1 MTSFLLIFLGL
12 ILSAGAS
19 VGVAF
24 LMRKRGAGVDP
35 AVATLESTRDER
47 LELMDKIKDTYG
59 RLVPVSAIRTALRD
73 VAERQEALRAEKGRI
88 TITQAELETV
98 ETRLRELEEVEREL
112 EASGLETKEELNI
125 LKKKEA
131 ELNAK
136 NESLKNQIQAAVE
149 VLDTVVSEIE
159 MSQQLQEQILAC
171 KTELL
176 QTEQSI
182 ATLVLQIEQGNEQ
195 YFILKRRYDA
205 LDIEYAQLF
214 EKFSE
219 AEALVGGKA
228 DSEKE

>member
-1 MTSFLLIFLGL
+1 MTSFLLI
-12 ILSAGAS
+12 IWAIVLSG
-19 VGVAF
+19 GVAAG
-24 LMRKRGAGVDP
+24 LLHVMKKRGAGVDP
-35 AVATLESTRDER
+35 ALAILETARSDRSKL
-47 LELMDKIKDTYG
+47 LEQLKDVYG
-59 RLVPVSAIRTALRD
+59 QLVPVAAIRTALKD
-73 VAERQEALRAEKGRI
+73 LTVRQEALRAEKGRI

-131 ELNAK
+131 ELNSK
-136 NESLKNQIQAAVE
+136 NAALKSQLEQAQIALDKAVA
-149 VLDTVVSEIE
+149 EIE
-159 MSQQLQEQILAC
+159 MSQQLQEQVLAC

-176 QTEQSI
+176 QTEQSV

-219 AEALVGGKA
+219 AEALVGSK
-228 DSEKE
+228 SESSKQ

>member
-1 MTSFLLIFLGL
+1 MTSFLLILWA
-12 ILSAGAS
+12 IVLSG
-19 VGVAF
+19 GVAAG
-24 LMRKRGAGVDP
+24 LLKVMKKRGAGVDP
-35 AVATLESTRDER
+35 ALAILETARSDRSKL
-47 LELMDKIKDTYG
+47 LEQLKDVYG
-59 RLVPVSAIRTALRD
+59 RLVPVAAIRNALKD
-73 VAERQEALRAEKGRI
+73 LSVRQEALRAEKGRI

-131 ELNAK
+131 ELNSK
-136 NESLKNQIQAAVE
+136 NSALKSQLEQAQKALDKAVA
-149 VLDTVVSEIE
+149 EIE
-159 MSQQLQEQILAC
+159 MSQQLQEQVLAC

-219 AEALVGGKA
+219 AEALVGSK
-228 DSEKE
+228 SESSKQ

>member
-1 MTSFLLIFLGL
+1 MTSFLLILLGL
-12 ILSAGAS
+12 VLAAGAS
-19 VGVAF
+19 AGIAF
-24 LMRKRGAGVDP
+24 LMQKRGTGVDP
-35 AVATLESTRDER
+35 AIATLESTRDER
-47 LELMDKIKDTYG
+47 AHLLEQLKETYG
-59 RLVPVSAIRTALRD
+59 RLVPVSAIRNAIKQ
-73 VAERQEALRAEKGRI
+73 VGERQEALRAEKGRI

-136 NESLKNQIQAAVE
+136 NDALKSQIQAALAA
-149 VLDTVVSEIE
+149 LDRAASEIE
-159 MSQQLQEQILAC
+159 MSEQLREQVVAC
-171 KTELL
+171 RTELL

-219 AEALVGGKA
+219 AEALVGGKS
-228 DSEKE
+228 DSQRE

>member
-1 MTSFLLIFLGL
+1 MISFLLILFGL
-12 ILSAGAS
+12 LLAGGAV
-19 VGVAF
+19 VGIAF
-24 LMRKRGAGVDP
+24 LMQKQGTGVDP
-35 AVATLESTRDER
+35 GVVELETLRDER
-47 LELMDKIKDTYG
+47 FDLLEKLKDMYG
-59 RLVPVSAIRTALRD
+59 RLAPVVAIRNALKD
-73 VAERQEALRAEKGRI
+73 IVQRQEALRAEKGRI

-131 ELNAK
+131 ELNSK
-136 NESLKNQIQAAVE
+136 NAALKSQIDAAVAA
-149 VLDTVVSEIE
+149 VDKAVAEIE
-159 MSQQLQEQILAC
+159 MSQQMQEQVLAF

-182 ATLVLQIEQGNEQ
+182 ATLLLQIEQGNEQ
-195 YFILKRRYDA
+195 YFVLKRRYDA

-219 AEALVGGKA
+219 AEALVGGK
-228 DSEKE
+228 DDEEKE